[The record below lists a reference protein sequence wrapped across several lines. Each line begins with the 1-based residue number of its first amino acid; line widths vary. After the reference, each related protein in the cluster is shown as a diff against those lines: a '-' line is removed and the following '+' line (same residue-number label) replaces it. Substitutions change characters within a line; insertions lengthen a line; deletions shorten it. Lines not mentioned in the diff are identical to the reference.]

1 MLELLFLLLPVAAAY
16 GWYMGRRSAQQN
28 KQDEANRLS
37 RDYVAGVNFLLSN
50 QQDKAVDLFLDML
63 KEDTGTVE
71 AHLTLGNLFR
81 SRGEVDRAIR
91 IHQTLMESAS
101 LTYEQRLLA
110 IQQLGRDYMAA
121 GLYDRA
127 EDMFNQLTDETDF
140 RIGALQQLLQIYQ
153 ATSEWQKAIDVAERL
168 VKLGKDKQRVE
179 IAHFYCELAL
189 QHMASD
195 DLDRAMTL
203 LKKGAAADKNSARVS
218 IMMGRVFMAKG
229 EYAKAVESLQRVIS
243 QDRELVSE
251 TLEMLQTCY
260 QQLGKTAEWAE
271 FLQRA
276 VEENTGAD
284 AELMLADIIE
294 ARDGSEAAQ
303 VYITRQ
309 LQRHPT
315 MRVFHKLMDYH
326 LNEAEEGRAKESL
339 MVLRDMVGE
348 KVRSKP
354 RYRCQ
359 KCGFTAYTLYWHCP
373 SCRAWS
379 TIKPIQDPAN
389 PGVLVLSQFA
399 GAANEL
405 TSALIVNPYDR
416 DEVAAAL
423 DRALTMSLAE
433 RISRHAEMLD
443 VIVKNDI
450 NHWQECFI
458 SDLKQ
463 IVPRS
468 AESQQRD
475 KVATFPKLA

>member
-16 GWYMGRRSAQQN
+16 GWYMGRRSAQQT

-101 LTYEQRLLA
+101 LSYDQRLLA
-110 IQQLGRDYMAA
+110 VQQLGRDYMAA
-121 GLYDRA
+121 GMYDRA
-127 EDMFNQLTDETDF
+127 EDMFNQLVDETDF

-168 VKLGKDKQRVE
+168 VKLGKDKQRGE

-189 QHMASD
+189 QQMGND
-195 DLDRAMTL
+195 DMDRAMAL
-203 LKKGAAADKNSARVS
+203 LKKGAASDRASPRVS

-229 EYAKAVESLQRVIS
+229 DYAKAVESLLRVID
-243 QDRELVSE
+243 QDKELVSE

-260 QQLGKTAEWAE
+260 LQLGKTEEWAE
-271 FLQRA
+271 FLTRC
-276 VEENTGAD
+276 VEENVGATAD
-284 AELMLADIIE
+284 LMLAEIIDQRE
-294 ARDGSEAAQ
+294 GQDQAQ
-303 VYITRQ
+303 VTVTRQ

-326 LNEAEEGRAKESL
+326 LHDAEEGRAKESL
-339 MVLRDMVGE
+339 MALRDMVGE
-348 KVRSKP
+348 QIRSKP

-359 KCGFTAYTLYWHCP
+359 KCGFTAYTMYWHCP

-379 TIKPIQDPAN
+379 TVKPIR
-389 PGVLVLSQFA
+389 G
-399 GAANEL
+399 
-405 TSALIVNPYDR
+405 
-416 DEVAAAL
+416 L
-423 DRALTMSLAE
+423 DG
-433 RISRHAEMLD
+433 
-443 VIVKNDI
+443 
-450 NHWQECFI
+450 Q
-458 SDLKQ
+458 
-463 IVPRS
+463 
-468 AESQQRD
+468 
-475 KVATFPKLA
+475 

>member
-16 GWYMGRRSAQQN
+16 GWYMGRRSAQQS
-28 KQDEANRLS
+28 KQDDASRLS

-101 LTYEQRLLA
+101 LTYDQRLLA
-110 IQQLGRDYMAA
+110 VQQLGRDYMAA

-127 EDMFNQLTDETDF
+127 EDMFSQLVDETEF
-140 RIGALQQLLQIYQ
+140 RISALQQLLQIYQ
-153 ATSEWQKAIDVAERL
+153 ATSDWQKAIDVAERL
-168 VKLGKDKQRVE
+168 VKLGKEKHRPE
-179 IAHFYCELAL
+179 IAHFWCELAL
-189 QHMASD
+189 QQMGNSD
-195 DLDRAMTL
+195 TDKAMTL
-203 LKKGAAADKNSARVS
+203 LKKGAAADRNSARVS
-218 IMMGRVFMAKG
+218 IMMGRVFMANG
-229 EYAKAVESLQRVIS
+229 DYAKAVESLQRVID

-260 QQLGKTAEWAE
+260 QQLGKDEEWE
-271 FLQRA
+271 HFLRRA
-276 VEENTGAD
+276 VEENTGAI
-284 AELMLADIIE
+284 AELMLAQIMEQREGADT
-294 ARDGSEAAQ
+294 AQ
-303 VYITRQ
+303 TYVTRQ

-326 LNEAEEGRAKESL
+326 LNEAEEGRAKDSL

-348 KVRSKP
+348 QVRSKP

-379 TIKPIQDPAN
+379 SVKPIR
-389 PGVLVLSQFA
+389 G
-399 GAANEL
+399 
-405 TSALIVNPYDR
+405 
-416 DEVAAAL
+416 L
-423 DRALTMSLAE
+423 DG
-433 RISRHAEMLD
+433 
-443 VIVKNDI
+443 
-450 NHWQECFI
+450 Q
-458 SDLKQ
+458 
-463 IVPRS
+463 
-468 AESQQRD
+468 
-475 KVATFPKLA
+475 

>member
-1 MLELLFLLLPVAAAY
+1 MKERKPGHTYLKRLFLAFYIPFAVNIPLAAY
-16 GWYMGRRSAQQN
+16 GWYMGRRSAQQT

-110 IQQLGRDYMAA
+110 VQQLGRDYMAA

-127 EDMFNQLTDETDF
+127 EDMFSQLVDETDF

-153 ATSEWQKAIDVAERL
+153 ATSDWQKAIDTAERL

-189 QHMASD
+189 QQMGSD
-195 DLDRAMTL
+195 DMDKAMAL
-203 LKKGAAADKNSARVS
+203 LKKGAAADRNSARIS
-218 IMMGRVFMAKG
+218 IMMGRVFMANG
-229 EYAKAVESLQRVIS
+229 DYAKAVESLLRVID
-243 QDRELVSE
+243 QDKELVSE

-260 QQLGKTAEWAE
+260 QQLGKQDEWVA
-271 FLQRA
+271 FLRRC
-276 VEENTGAD
+276 VEENTGAT
-284 AELMLADIIE
+284 AELMLSDVVE
-294 ARDGSEAAQ
+294 EHEGSDTAQ

-326 LNEAEEGRAKESL
+326 LNDAEEGRAKESL

-348 KVRSKP
+348 QVRSKP

-359 KCGFTAYTLYWHCP
+359 KCGFTAYSLYWHCP

-379 TIKPIQDPAN
+379 TIKPIR
-389 PGVLVLSQFA
+389 G
-399 GAANEL
+399 
-405 TSALIVNPYDR
+405 
-416 DEVAAAL
+416 L
-423 DRALTMSLAE
+423 DG
-433 RISRHAEMLD
+433 
-443 VIVKNDI
+443 
-450 NHWQECFI
+450 Q
-458 SDLKQ
+458 
-463 IVPRS
+463 
-468 AESQQRD
+468 
-475 KVATFPKLA
+475 

>member
-16 GWYMGRRSAQQN
+16 GWYMGRRSAQQT

-101 LTYEQRLLA
+101 LSYDQRLLA
-110 IQQLGRDYMAA
+110 VQQLGRDYMAA
-121 GLYDRA
+121 GMYDRA
-127 EDMFNQLTDETDF
+127 EDMFNQLVDETDF

-168 VKLGKDKQRVE
+168 VKLGKDKQRGE

-189 QHMASD
+189 QQMGND
-195 DLDRAMTL
+195 DMDRAMAL
-203 LKKGAAADKNSARVS
+203 LKKGAAADRTSPRVS
-218 IMMGRVFMAKG
+218 IMIGRVLIAKG
-229 EYAKAVESLQRVIS
+229 DYARAMESLLRVID
-243 QDRELVSE
+243 QDKELVSE

-260 QQLGKTAEWAE
+260 LQLGKNDEWAE
-271 FLQRA
+271 FLTRC
-276 VEENTGAD
+276 VEENVGATAD
-284 AELMLADIIE
+284 LMLAEIIDQRE
-294 ARDGSEAAQ
+294 GQDQAQ
-303 VYITRQ
+303 VTVTRQ

-326 LNEAEEGRAKESL
+326 LHDAEEGRAKESL
-339 MVLRDMVGE
+339 MALRDMVGE
-348 KVRSKP
+348 QIRSKP

-359 KCGFTAYTLYWHCP
+359 KCGFTAFTMYWHCP

-379 TIKPIQDPAN
+379 TVKPIR
-389 PGVLVLSQFA
+389 G
-399 GAANEL
+399 
-405 TSALIVNPYDR
+405 
-416 DEVAAAL
+416 L
-423 DRALTMSLAE
+423 DG
-433 RISRHAEMLD
+433 
-443 VIVKNDI
+443 
-450 NHWQECFI
+450 Q
-458 SDLKQ
+458 
-463 IVPRS
+463 
-468 AESQQRD
+468 
-475 KVATFPKLA
+475 

>member
-16 GWYMGRRSAQQN
+16 GWYMGRRSAQQT

-110 IQQLGRDYMAA
+110 VQQLGRDYMAA

-140 RIGALQQLLQIYQ
+140 RVGALQQLLQIYQ
-153 ATSEWQKAIDVAERL
+153 ATSDWQKAIDVAERL
-168 VKLGKDKQRVE
+168 VKLG
-179 IAHFYCELAL
+179 
-189 QHMASD
+189 
-195 DLDRAMTL
+195 
-203 LKKGAAADKNSARVS
+203 
-218 IMMGRVFMAKG
+218 KG

-243 QDRELVSE
+243 QDKELVSE
-251 TLEMLQTCY
+251 TLEMLQSCY
-260 QQLGKTAEWAE
+260 QHLGKTDEWAE
-271 FLQRA
+271 FLRRA
-276 VEENTGAD
+276 VEENTGAA
-284 AELMLADIIE
+284 AELMLADILE
-294 ARDGSEAAQ
+294 AREGTDTAQ

-348 KVRSKP
+348 QVRSKP

-373 SCRAWS
+373 SCRSWS
-379 TIKPIQDPAN
+379 TIKPIR
-389 PGVLVLSQFA
+389 G
-399 GAANEL
+399 
-405 TSALIVNPYDR
+405 
-416 DEVAAAL
+416 L
-423 DRALTMSLAE
+423 DGL
-433 RISRHAEMLD
+433 
-443 VIVKNDI
+443 
-450 NHWQECFI
+450 
-458 SDLKQ
+458 
-463 IVPRS
+463 
-468 AESQQRD
+468 
-475 KVATFPKLA
+475 